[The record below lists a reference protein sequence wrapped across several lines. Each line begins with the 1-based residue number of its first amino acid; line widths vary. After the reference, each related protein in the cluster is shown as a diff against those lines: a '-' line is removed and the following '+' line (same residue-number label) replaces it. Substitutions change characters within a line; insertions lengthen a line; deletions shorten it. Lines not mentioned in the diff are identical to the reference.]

1 MADAVENAER
11 RNNDA
16 AASLYSPTPAHPA
29 ITSIAGPAAPT
40 TSAAAAAAADN
51 STVKKPRDARVIHM
65 ILAVMGI
72 TAYEERVPLQLL
84 DFAYRYTASVLQD
97 ALYLSAEGHAGAGP
111 RHAGGAKDDAG
122 GAGGANKDSTSL
134 SLTALRL
141 SIASRLHYQSSMSLP
156 KEFLLDLASER
167 NRVAL
172 PPVRQ
177 EWGIRLPPE
186 KYCLTGV
193 GWGLK
198 DDWDSDE
205 DIEIGDA
212 DDEEDEAAQGFATEN
227 GHNEDTKDENEDD
240 NDEDDDDDDAAMED
254 IFGEDPGGQ
263 DGEGEAEAGT
273 AEEDGADRRM
283 SGT

>member
-1 MADAVENAER
+1 MADAAENAER

-16 AASLYSPTPAHPA
+16 AASLYGPTPAHPA
-29 ITSIAGPAAPT
+29 VTSIAGPAA
-40 TSAAAAAAADN
+40 TSAADN

-72 TAYEERVPLQLL
+72 TAYEERVPVQLL

-97 ALYLSAEGHAGAGP
+97 ALYLSAEGHAGTGP
-111 RHAGGAKDDAG
+111 RHGGAAKDDAG
-122 GAGGANKDSTSL
+122 AAGGAGANKDSTGL

-156 KEFLLDLASER
+156 KEFLLDLANER

-177 EWGIRLPPE
+177 EWGVRLPPE

-193 GWGLK
+193 GWGLRGE
-198 DDWDSDE
+198 WDSEE
-205 DIEIGDA
+205 DIEIGDVDDDDDV
-212 DDEEDEAAQGFATEN
+212 DDEEAGQGFATEN
-227 GHNEDTKDENEDD
+227 GHDEDAKEEE
-240 NDEDDDDDDAAMED
+240 DEDDEDDEDDAMED
-254 IFGEDPGGQ
+254 IFGEEPGGQ
-263 DGEGEAEAGT
+263 DREGGT
-273 AEEDGADRRM
+273 AEEEADDRRM